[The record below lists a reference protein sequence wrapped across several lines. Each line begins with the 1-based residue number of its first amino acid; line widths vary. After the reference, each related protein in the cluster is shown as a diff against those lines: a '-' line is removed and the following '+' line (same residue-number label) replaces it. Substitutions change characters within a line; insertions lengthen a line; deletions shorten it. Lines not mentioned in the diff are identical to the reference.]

1 MLSWEQ
7 GVPPRT
13 QMGTYLIMNALSLT
27 LLNFYFKHRIRV
39 STKVFFTFV
48 TLAWTFEAKIIS
60 AIIIFKVGHRYH
72 KLEQEIT
79 AQDKCILYTITH
91 NW

>member
-7 GVPPRT
+7 GVPSGT
-13 QMGTYLIMNALSLT
+13 QMGTYLVMNVLLLT

-48 TLAWTFEAKIIS
+48 TLASTFETKIIS
-60 AIIIFKVGHRYH
+60 SIIIFKVGHRYH
-72 KLEQEIT
+72 KLE
-79 AQDKCILYTITH
+79 
-91 NW
+91 